1 MWGEVTPMFRNMIFP
16 NLLSEVLYY
25 VGFFGLLLGAGVFVV
40 HILRRDSL
48 YEALIAWP
56 ARLLIYAIAYLAFPP
71 AAVVVAAIM
80 LRKRDRQKRKFAVGS
95 LYVGALW
102 GCNIAA
108 FMMGAGMK

>member
-1 MWGEVTPMFRNMIFP
+1 MFRNMIFP

-25 VGFFGLLLGAGVFVV
+25 VGFLGLLVGAVVFIA

-56 ARLLIYAIAYLAFPP
+56 VRLLIYVIGYLAFPP
-71 AAVVVAAIM
+71 AAVLVAAFV
-80 LRKRDRQKRKFAVGS
+80 LRKRNRQQRKFAVGS

-102 GCNIAA
+102 SCSIAA